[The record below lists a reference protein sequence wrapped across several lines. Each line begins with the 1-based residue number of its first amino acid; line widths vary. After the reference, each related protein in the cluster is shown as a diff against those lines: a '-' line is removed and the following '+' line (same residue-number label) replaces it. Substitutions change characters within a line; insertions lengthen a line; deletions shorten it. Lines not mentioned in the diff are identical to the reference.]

1 MTSFRDRVM
10 LELGVP
16 AAFGALLL
24 PAGDSDRQLI
34 RTMLAATYDLS
45 AVRIDRVRD
54 VTVSELELQ
63 HPLFVTDRKT
73 GTWTQTVPN
82 YARTELALD
91 ETTSRNPV
99 WIDILARLRVT
110 VVAEIDPAGA
120 ESVVSEAA
128 DGFSTLDEFRR
139 QFPFIDLDAFM
150 AEHGISTV
158 EQLRDAF
165 QYLLTTVRIRAAEP
179 FDPDDPGNAYTL
191 NVALAALAVDPLD
204 IAEGLRAAQLV
215 RETSR
220 ELTGASQRAIPAECT
235 AAYAVAVLFAEEGP
249 GESGITSAAVQR
261 VFAKSGVAALFLN
274 TN

>member
-1 MTSFRDRVM
+1 M
-10 LELGVP
+10 LELGDP
-16 AAFGALLL
+16 AAFGALLV

-45 AVRIDRVRD
+45 AVRIDQVRD
-54 VTVSELELQ
+54 VAVGELELQ

-73 GTWTQTVPN
+73 GTWTQTVPS

-128 DGFSTLDEFRR
+128 DSFSTLDEFRR

-150 AEHGISTV
+150 AEHGIGTV

-165 QYLLTTVRIRAAEP
+165 QYLLTTVRLRAAAP
-179 FDPDDPGNAYTL
+179 FDPDDPGNTYTL
-191 NVALAALAVDPLD
+191 NVALAALAVDPFD
-204 IAEGLRAAQLV
+204 VAEGMRAAQMV

-220 ELTGASQRAIPAECT
+220 KLTGAPQRAIPAECT
-235 AAYAVAVLFAEEGP
+235 AAYAVAVVFAEEGP
-249 GESGITSAAVQR
+249 GGSGITSATVQR
-261 VFAKSGVAALFLN
+261 VFARAGVAALFLN